1 MRFFRTADLSLYETI
16 RLQLDAAWGHPSADG
31 RTLTCFDPVAV
42 SPRDGSG
49 RVVLAVHDE
58 FATWEPAAT
67 ILPQLLA
74 SGAVEEI
81 SRADYMGGLQ
91 PPPFPQVTPQD
102 FNVVP
107 AGPGRV
113 QLL

>member
-31 RTLTCFDPVAV
+31 QTVTCFDPADVAPHD
-42 SPRDGSG
+42 SSG
-49 RVVLAVHDE
+49 RVLLAVHAE

-81 SRADYMGGLQ
+81 TRADYMAAL
-91 PPPFPQVTPQD
+91 PQTPE
-102 FNVVP
+102 P
-107 AGPGRV
+107 
-113 QLL
+113 